1 MADAIPVH
9 SKKVNVQAAP
19 TDKNGVPVSPDYV
32 TQVRENLGNPSD
44 FVSQRQGVE
53 MTSMLD
59 LPNGKQHV
67 HTYTRQD
74 H

>member
-9 SKKVNVQAAP
+9 SKKVNVQPA
-19 TDKNGVPVSPDYV
+19 TDKNGVPMSPDYV
-32 TQVRENLGNPSD
+32 TKVRENLGSPSD
-44 FVSQRQGVE
+44 FVSNANGGVV
-53 MTSMLD
+53 MTSTLD

-67 HTYTRQD
+67 HTYTRED